1 MCGAPFTSDYLT
13 PEQMRARITSYAKT
27 SAQIA
32 NVSFTGIGSLQPS
45 KDGEPTVGP
54 LISLDFCSSAYPHF
68 LGPFRTN
75 RERYTALIDA
85 TLDQLRDGEGIRKG
99 SEGMYY
105 THLWLR
111 DLVQG
116 IEELDREEPTYIK
129 HADDKGDQV
138 LVNDEQEVMG
148 IIDWEW

>member
-1 MCGAPFTSDYLT
+1 MCGAPFTSDCLT
-13 PEQMRARITSYAKT
+13 QEQMRARITSYAQA

-54 LISLDFCSSAYPHF
+54 LISLDFCSSVYPHF

-75 RERYTALIDA
+75 RERYTALINV
-85 TLDQLRDGEGIRKG
+85 TLDQLRDGEGIREG
-99 SEGMYY
+99 SEEMYY
-105 THLWLR
+105 THRWLQ
-111 DLVQG
+111 DLVRG
-116 IEELDREEPTYIK
+116 VGELDREEQTYIK

-138 LVNDEQEVMG
+138 LVNDEQEVTG